1 MLRDSQ
7 DISDVTLVCGNEDGW
22 RDKRI
27 LPQGWKMIYRQQ
39 MDWSMDENV
48 VSRKARRY
56 RSWKG
61 RRMILVLIRWTELW
75 SVNFKVVKKETYLSC
90 LRGGK
95 TKYLGKVWGE
105 LLRMRKK

>member
-7 DISDVTLVCGNEDGW
+7 DISDVTLVFGNEDGW

-39 MDWSMDENV
+39 KEGSMDKNV

-56 RSWKG
+56 RSFKRKG
-61 RRMILVLIRWTELW
+61 RILV
-75 SVNFKVVKKETYLSC
+75 
-90 LRGGK
+90 
-95 TKYLGKVWGE
+95 
-105 LLRMRKK
+105 